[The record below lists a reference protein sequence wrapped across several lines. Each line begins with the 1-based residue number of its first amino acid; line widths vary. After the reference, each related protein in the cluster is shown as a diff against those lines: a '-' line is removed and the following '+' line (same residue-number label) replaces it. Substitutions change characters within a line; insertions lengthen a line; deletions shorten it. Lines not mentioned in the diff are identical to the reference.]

1 MEQLTQSLKD
11 GKMEILEVPFP
22 ALNAGQVL
30 VRNHYSLISAGTE
43 GKTVKDARLGY
54 LGKARARK
62 DEVKKVIQSAR
73 TLGVFETYRLVMNK
87 LDAPSAL
94 GYSCAGEIIAV
105 ADDVRDFKIGD
116 KVACGGAGAVHAEVV
131 AIPVNLCVKIDDT
144 VTLAHAAFTT
154 VGSIAM
160 QGVRQADLRLGENC
174 VVIGL
179 GLVGQLTV
187 QLLNAS
193 GIKTVGIDIDKA
205 QCNLAITSGAEL
217 SFQRNEEQLDQAILN
232 FTNGYGADAVII
244 TAGTSSNDP
253 IDLAGVLCR
262 RKGRVIIV
270 GAVPTGFNRK
280 NYYNKELELRMSCSY
295 GPGRYDAEY
304 EEKGIDYPQAYVRWT
319 ENRNMQ
325 AFAELLRLK
334 KINPEK
340 LLTHTFDFNNAKN
353 AYQLIVDRTEPF
365 VGIVLKY
372 NTAKELSDKVYNR
385 QPTTSLSEVKL
396 GMIGAGSFGQN
407 FLLPAL
413 KGKVNFVGVATARP
427 NNARNVADKYGF
439 EFCTGNAEE
448 IIASEKVNTLFIAT
462 RHNTHGEYV
471 LKGLQANKNVFV
483 EKPLCMTIDEL
494 LAIKE
499 AKRKTTAQVMVG
511 FNRRFAPLISKLKSS
526 LNNSIPSSI
535 LYRINAGIM
544 PPDHW
549 IHDPEIGGGRIIG
562 EVCHFIDLCSFICN
576 SPIEYVSAQ
585 ALKDVHH
592 NNDSVA
598 INLGFKNG
606 SIASISYFSN
616 GNKELA
622 KEYIEV
628 FNGGVVAKIE
638 DFTSL
643 TIYGKNKNIVKSN
656 QDKGHKN
663 EVAAFITALNNGKD
677 LPISFDEIYN
687 STFATFAILDSIS
700 NNGQKI
706 VLPE

>member
-131 AIPVNLCVKIDDT
+131 AIPVNLCVKIDET
-144 VTLAHAAFTT
+144 VSLAHAAFTT

-217 SFQRNEEQLDQAILN
+217 SFQRNEEQLEQAILN

-253 IDLAGVLCR
+253 IDLAGLLCR

-270 GAVPTGFNRK
+270 GAVPTGFSRK

-295 GPGRYDAEY
+295 GPGRYDSEY
-304 EEKGIDYPQAYVRWT
+304 EEKGLDYPQAYVRWT

-340 LLTHTFDFNNAKN
+340 LLTHTFNFQEAKD

-372 NTAKELSDKVYNR
+372 DTAKTISDKVFTK
-385 QPTTSLSEVKL
+385 QVSAPISEVKL

-439 EFCTGNAEE
+439 KFCTGNADEV
-448 IIASEKVNTLFIAT
+448 ISNEKVNTLFIAT

-471 LKGLQANKNVFV
+471 LKGLKANKNVFV
-483 EKPLCMTIDEL
+483 EKPLCMSLDEL

-499 AKRKTTAQVMVG
+499 AKSKTNAQVMVG
-511 FNRRFAPLISKLKSS
+511 FNRRFAPLITKLKAS
-526 LNNSIPSSI
+526 LNNSIPSAI

-549 IHDPEIGGGRIIG
+549 IHDPEVGGGRIIG
-562 EVCHFIDLCSFICN
+562 EVCHFIDLCSFLCN
-576 SPIEYVSAQ
+576 SPIEHVSAQ
-585 ALKDVHH
+585 AMKDAHH

-606 SIASISYFSN
+606 SIATISYFSN
-616 GNKELA
+616 GNKEFA

-628 FNGGVVAKIE
+628 FNGGVIAKIE
-638 DFTSL
+638 DFTTL
-643 TIYGKNKNIVKSN
+643 TVYGKNKNITKSN

-663 EVAAFITALNNGKD
+663 EVAEFISALSKGKE

-687 STFATFAILDSIS
+687 STFATFAVLDSIS
-700 NNGQKI
+700 INGQKI

>member
-144 VTLAHAAFTT
+144 VSLSHAAFTT

-205 QCNLAITSGAEL
+205 QCNLAIASGAEL
-217 SFQRNEEQLDQAILN
+217 SFQRNEEQLEQAILN

-262 RKGRVIIV
+262 RKGKVIIV
-270 GAVPTGFNRK
+270 GAVPTGFSRK

-295 GPGRYDAEY
+295 GPGRYDSEY

-340 LLTHTFDFNNAKN
+340 LLTHTFNFQEAKN

-372 NTAKELSDKVYNR
+372 DTAKALSDKVFTKHVST
-385 QPTTSLSEVKL
+385 PISEVKL

-439 EFCTGNAEE
+439 EFCTGNADEV
-448 IIASEKVNTLFIAT
+448 ISNEKVNTLFIAT

-471 LKGLQANKNVFV
+471 LKGLKANKNVFV
-483 EKPLCMTIDEL
+483 EKPLCMSIDEL

-499 AKRKTTAQVMVG
+499 AKSKTNAQVMVG
-511 FNRRFAPLISKLKSS
+511 FNRRFAPLITKLKAS
-526 LNNSIPSSI
+526 LNNSIPSAI

-549 IHDPEIGGGRIIG
+549 IHDPEVGGGRIIG
-562 EVCHFIDLCSFICN
+562 EVCHFIDLCSFLCS
-576 SPIEYVSAQ
+576 SPIEHVSAQ
-585 ALKDVHH
+585 AMKDAHH

-606 SIASISYFSN
+606 SIATISYFSN
-616 GNKELA
+616 GNKEFA

-628 FNGGVVAKIE
+628 FNGGLIAKIE
-638 DFTSL
+638 DFTTLSV
-643 TIYGKNKNIVKSN
+643 YGKNKNITKSN

-663 EVAAFITALNNGKD
+663 EVTEFISALSKGKE

-687 STFATFAILDSIS
+687 STFATFAVLDSIS

>member
-144 VTLAHAAFTT
+144 VSLSHAAFTT

-205 QCNLAITSGAEL
+205 QCNLAIASGAEL
-217 SFQRNEEQLDQAILN
+217 SFQRNEEQLEQAILN

-262 RKGRVIIV
+262 RKGKVIIV
-270 GAVPTGFNRK
+270 GAVPTGFSRK
-280 NYYNKELELRMSCSY
+280 NYYNK
-295 GPGRYDAEY
+295 
-304 EEKGIDYPQAYVRWT
+304 
-319 ENRNMQ
+319 
-325 AFAELLRLK
+325 
-334 KINPEK
+334 
-340 LLTHTFDFNNAKN
+340 
-353 AYQLIVDRTEPF
+353 
-365 VGIVLKY
+365 
-372 NTAKELSDKVYNR
+372 
-385 QPTTSLSEVKL
+385 
-396 GMIGAGSFGQN
+396 
-407 FLLPAL
+407 
-413 KGKVNFVGVATARP
+413 
-427 NNARNVADKYGF
+427 
-439 EFCTGNAEE
+439 
-448 IIASEKVNTLFIAT
+448 
-462 RHNTHGEYV
+462 
-471 LKGLQANKNVFV
+471 
-483 EKPLCMTIDEL
+483 
-494 LAIKE
+494 
-499 AKRKTTAQVMVG
+499 
-511 FNRRFAPLISKLKSS
+511 
-526 LNNSIPSSI
+526 
-535 LYRINAGIM
+535 
-544 PPDHW
+544 
-549 IHDPEIGGGRIIG
+549 
-562 EVCHFIDLCSFICN
+562 
-576 SPIEYVSAQ
+576 
-585 ALKDVHH
+585 
-592 NNDSVA
+592 
-598 INLGFKNG
+598 
-606 SIASISYFSN
+606 
-616 GNKELA
+616 
-622 KEYIEV
+622 
-628 FNGGVVAKIE
+628 
-638 DFTSL
+638 
-643 TIYGKNKNIVKSN
+643 
-656 QDKGHKN
+656 
-663 EVAAFITALNNGKD
+663 
-677 LPISFDEIYN
+677 
-687 STFATFAILDSIS
+687 
-700 NNGQKI
+700 
-706 VLPE
+706 

>member
-144 VTLAHAAFTT
+144 VSLAHAAFTT

-217 SFQRNEEQLDQAILN
+217 SFQRNEEQLEQAILN

-270 GAVPTGFNRK
+270 GAVPTGFSRK

-295 GPGRYDAEY
+295 GPGRYDDNY
-304 EEKGIDYPQAYVRWT
+304 ENKGYDYPMGYV
-319 ENRNMQ
+319 
-325 AFAELLRLK
+325 
-334 KINPEK
+334 
-340 LLTHTFDFNNAKN
+340 
-353 AYQLIVDRTEPF
+353 
-365 VGIVLKY
+365 
-372 NTAKELSDKVYNR
+372 
-385 QPTTSLSEVKL
+385 
-396 GMIGAGSFGQN
+396 
-407 FLLPAL
+407 
-413 KGKVNFVGVATARP
+413 
-427 NNARNVADKYGF
+427 
-439 EFCTGNAEE
+439 
-448 IIASEKVNTLFIAT
+448 
-462 RHNTHGEYV
+462 
-471 LKGLQANKNVFV
+471 
-483 EKPLCMTIDEL
+483 
-494 LAIKE
+494 
-499 AKRKTTAQVMVG
+499 
-511 FNRRFAPLISKLKSS
+511 
-526 LNNSIPSSI
+526 
-535 LYRINAGIM
+535 
-544 PPDHW
+544 
-549 IHDPEIGGGRIIG
+549 
-562 EVCHFIDLCSFICN
+562 
-576 SPIEYVSAQ
+576 
-585 ALKDVHH
+585 
-592 NNDSVA
+592 
-598 INLGFKNG
+598 
-606 SIASISYFSN
+606 
-616 GNKELA
+616 
-622 KEYIEV
+622 
-628 FNGGVVAKIE
+628 
-638 DFTSL
+638 
-643 TIYGKNKNIVKSN
+643 
-656 QDKGHKN
+656 
-663 EVAAFITALNNGKD
+663 
-677 LPISFDEIYN
+677 
-687 STFATFAILDSIS
+687 
-700 NNGQKI
+700 
-706 VLPE
+706 

>member
-11 GKMEILEVPFP
+11 GKMDILEVPFP

-54 LGKARARK
+54 IGKARARK

-73 TLGVFETYRLVMNK
+73 TLGLLETYRLVMNK

-105 ADDVRDFKIGD
+105 SDDVKEFKVGD

-131 AIPVNLCVKIDDT
+131 SIPVKLCVKVDDS
-144 VTLAHAAFTT
+144 VNLSHAAFTT
-154 VGSIAM
+154 VGSIAL

-193 GIKTVGIDIDKA
+193 GIKTIGIDIDRA
-205 QCNLAITSGAEL
+205 QCELALLSGAEL
-217 SFQRNEEQLDQAILN
+217 SFQRNEEQLEQAILN
-232 FTNGYGADAVII
+232 FTNGYGADTVII

-253 IDLAGVLCR
+253 IDLAGALCR
-262 RKGRVIIV
+262 RKGKVIIV

-334 KINPEK
+334 KINLEK
-340 LLTHTFDFNNAKN
+340 LLTHTFNFHEAKN
-353 AYQLIVDRTEPF
+353 AYQLIVDRSEPF

-372 NTAKELSDKVYNR
+372 NTSSELKQSVVINSMAAKVY
-385 QPTTSLSEVKL
+385 EVKL

-427 NNARNVADKYGF
+427 NNSRNVADKYGF
-439 EFCTGNAEE
+439 EFCIGNANEV
-448 IIASEKVNTLFIAT
+448 ITNEKINTLFIAT
-462 RHNTHGEYV
+462 RHNTHAEYV
-471 LKGLQANKNVFV
+471 LKGLQSHKNVFV
-483 EKPLCMTIDEL
+483 EKPLCMTLDEL
-494 LAIKE
+494 QAIKE
-499 AKRKTTAQVMVG
+499 AKSKTNAQVMVG

-526 LNNSIPSSI
+526 LNSSIPSAI

-549 IHDPEIGGGRIIG
+549 IHDPEVGGGRIIG

-585 ALKDVHH
+585 ALKDAHN

-606 SIASISYFSN
+606 SIATISYFSN

-628 FNGGVVAKIE
+628 FNGGLIAKVE

-643 TIYGKNKNIVKSN
+643 TIYGKSKKIIKSN

-663 EVAAFITALNNGKD
+663 EVSEFIDALSKGSK
-677 LPISFDEIYN
+677 LPISFEEIYN
-687 STFATFAILDSIS
+687 STIATFSVLDSIS

-706 VLPE
+706 ILP